1 LRKSLVDNIEE
12 ALIQLQYAVA
22 DYYSCSASDRPR
34 RFSTLDAALCELRK
48 GVSST
53 HLAINLLPQTRL
65 VFENS
70 ILPEALA
77 KRLRVAGCIYT
88 TMRSQVALGGVTDLV
103 GDLWVEF
110 SAGAAFPSALGP

>member
-1 LRKSLVDNIEE
+1 MI
-12 ALIQLQYAVA
+12 A
-22 DYYSCSASDRPR
+22 
-34 RFSTLDAALCELRK
+34 AALGALKYRIQN
-48 GVSST
+48 GAG
-53 HLAINLLPQTRL
+53 LAPTRT
-65 VFENS
+65 VAFS
-70 ILPEALA
+70 FEALA